1 MTKIALNAKFE
12 PEERLMKMKNM
23 LDSISISD
31 ANPDE
36 CHISKYLDDIVADI
50 ISGKLPETVSTG
62 IYDLDELLAGG
73 FSKGDFVL
81 IAGDTR
87 NYKSTLMYNTD
98 LEFKV
103 TSILFNHPHLLGH
116 RLVNRDDFF
125 TDNGDSIEKMLIIHD
140 RGGII
145 NETTIGKKYPD
156 VTNEDVEEFKDYV
169 RTLKG
174 LSFERRLQNL
184 PDEMTKIALNAKFEP
199 EERLMKM
206 KNMLDSI
213 SISDAN
219 PDECHIS
226 KFLDEIVADIVS
238 GKLPD
243 TISTGIYDL
252 DELLAGGF
260 SKGDFVL
267 IAGDTRNYKS
277 TLMYNICLNVAM
289 QGKPVIIFSYE
300 NTKKE
305 IIEILISMLALL
317 NSRILK
323 SRKIHNTSIKD
334 DEQIIAKIE
343 KAKQQ
348 LLKLPLFIVDAD
360 VDLTDIKLLSLTHKV
375 ELVAI
380 DYIQIMPE
388 TKKMGKTEA
397 VGRIS
402 RDLKM
407 FTKPDA

>member
-1 MTKIALNAKFE
+1 
-12 PEERLMKMKNM
+12 
-23 LDSISISD
+23 
-31 ANPDE
+31 
-36 CHISKYLDDIVADI
+36 
-50 ISGKLPETVSTG
+50 
-62 IYDLDELLAGG
+62 
-73 FSKGDFVL
+73 
-81 IAGDTR
+81 
-87 NYKSTLMYNTD
+87 
-98 LEFKV
+98 
-103 TSILFNHPHLLGH
+103 
-116 RLVNRDDFF
+116 
-125 TDNGDSIEKMLIIHD
+125 
-140 RGGII
+140 
-145 NETTIGKKYPD
+145 
-156 VTNEDVEEFKDYV
+156 
-169 RTLKG
+169 
-174 LSFERRLQNL
+174 
-184 PDEMTKIALNAKFEP
+184 MTKIALNAKFEP

-226 KFLDEIVADIVS
+226 KFLDEIVADIIS
-238 GKLPD
+238 GKLPE
-243 TISTGIYDL
+243 TVSTGIYDL

-348 LLKLPLFIVDAD
+348 LLKLPVFIVDSD

-407 FTKPDA
+407 FTKPDALNCPVIGLSQFSKIDKSAGPRRRTLNDLKDSSCLEQDPNIILFTEKHETRTHNGKINKINIRVMKNRNGEEGELSLDVNPMYHMIYGSQPCVK